1 MEPYSSSIT
10 EKIKQI
16 PIDPGCYIFKDV
28 KDRILYVGKSKRL
41 RSRVQS
47 YFRDK
52 SQLSPRI
59 ILMIR
64 QIYDIEV
71 IVTDT
76 EAESLT
82 LESNLIKEHKPYFN
96 ILLKDDK
103 KYPYVCITWS
113 ELYPRI
119 FITRRRRN
127 RSSKDRYYGPFVDV
141 NMLRS
146 TLFNIKK
153 VFPLR
158 QRNQPLYKDRTCL
171 NYSIGICPGVCQEK
185 ILPEDYRDIMK
196 RVAMVFQGRIDDLK
210 SILIEQMNRCS
221 EKLDYEKAANF
232 RDQIES
238 IDKLTEHQKMIIPD
252 SEANRDVFSISSNNE
267 IACIQL
273 FQMRAGKLVGRLG
286 FTQDIE
292 RHKQSDILQRVIEEY
307 YSNVESVEIP
317 KEILLPFDIDQMDL
331 VMSWLSDIKGS
342 KVTLINP
349 IKGEKK
355 SLVKLVSKNSDLE
368 LELLNKDQQKRL
380 IALED
385 LTELFN
391 ITEIPRRIEAYD
403 ISHIQGSNVVASQV
417 VFINGIPAKNH
428 YRRYKITS
436 SSISLGHSDDYMAL
450 SETIRRR
457 FRKWS
462 VIKKEGLDIKR
473 INNVNRNAFNNDG
486 LNDFPDIILIDG
498 GKGQLSSV
506 VEVLRTLG
514 LDNEV
519 IVCSLAKQNE
529 DLFIPTSTD
538 PINTT
543 KDQEG
548 MILLRRLR
556 DEAHRFAVSYHRN
569 LRSSSMSKS
578 RLGDIPGIGRHM
590 TKTLLNYFNSIESI
604 QNASIEQLKL
614 VEGLGEKKAL
624 QIWNYFHQVK
634 NKTNS
639 DKLFS
644 N

>member
-1 MEPYSSSIT
+1 MHSYSSSIK
-10 EKIKQI
+10 EKIKRI
-16 PIDPGCYIFKDV
+16 PLDPGCYIFKDF
-28 KDRILYVGKSKRL
+28 KDRILYVGKSKQL
-41 RSRVQS
+41 RYRVQS

-52 SQLSPRI
+52 TKQSPRI
-59 ILMIR
+59 MLMVK

-82 LESNLIKEHKPYFN
+82 LESNLIKEHQPYFN

-127 RSSKDRYYGPFVDV
+127 RSNMDRYYGPFVDV
-141 NMLRS
+141 NLLRN

-153 VFPLR
+153 VFPIR

-171 NYSIGICPGVCQEK
+171 NHSIGICPGVCQEK
-185 ILPEDYRDIMK
+185 ISPEDYRETMK
-196 RVAMVFQGRIDDLK
+196 RVAMVFQGRIGDLEA
-210 SILIEQMNRCS
+210 ILIEQMNRS
-221 EKLDYEKAANF
+221 SDKLDYEKAANI
-232 RDQIES
+232 RDQIKS
-238 IDKLTEHQKMIIPD
+238 LNILTQNQKMIIPD
-252 SEANRDVFSISSNNE
+252 SEANRDVFSISSNKQ

-286 FTQDIE
+286 FTHDIDKYE
-292 RHKQSDILQRVIEEY
+292 QSDILQKVIEEY

-317 KEILLPFDIDQMDL
+317 KEILLPFNLNQRDL
-331 VMSWLSDIKGS
+331 IMSWLSEIKGN
-342 KVTLINP
+342 KVTLSNP
-349 IKGEKK
+349 IKGEKN

-368 LELLNKDQQKRL
+368 LDLLNKDQEKR
-380 IALED
+380 ITALED
-385 LTELFN
+385 LTDILN
-391 ITEIPRRIEAYD
+391 INEIPRRIEAYD

-436 SSISLGHSDDYMAL
+436 SSISPGHSDDYMAL

-462 VIKKEGLDIKR
+462 VIKTKGLDINKL
-473 INNVNRNAFNNDG
+473 NKSNRTTFNNDG

-498 GKGQLSSV
+498 GKGQLSSI

-514 LDNEV
+514 LDNEL

-529 DLFIPTSTD
+529 DLYIPTRSE
-538 PINTT
+538 PLKTT

-548 MILLRRLR
+548 MLLLRKLR

-590 TKTLLNYFNSIESI
+590 TKTLLKYFNSIEAI
-604 QNASIEQLKL
+604 QKASIEQLKL
-614 VEGLGEKKAL
+614 VEGLGEKKAVE
-624 QIWNYFHQVK
+624 IWNYF
-634 NKTNS
+634 NKLEI
-639 DKLFS
+639 DKSEKRF
-644 N
+644 